1 MSSQKSSLFPLTT
14 GLCLATLCATPA
26 FAQSAAETDQI
37 RAQIEALRAEQ
48 ARIDELQR
56 RTDESLRALEA
67 RLAPAGAAPAAAAA
81 PVAASA
87 PAKAASVPSRLA
99 VTGDVR
105 LRGQGD
111 YSDEDGRARNSS
123 QVRARI
129 GATYKVSDRISI
141 GGRLVTGDGDDPN
154 STDVQLSNF
163 VDDLQ
168 VTLDLAYAQIDFG
181 DLKIYGGKVPQPFTR
196 TDLVWDSDVNPQ
208 GISSVYKHALGN
220 GGAFRANALAFVID
234 EQAAADDSTM
244 IGGQLGYDSPAF
256 GAWKYDISA
265 AYYDYDLRS
274 VVGGDSGDFRTNLL
288 DVDGSY
294 LSDFNLSDLVVGA
307 TWTGAGDRWPV
318 RLLGDYVTNHGAATD
333 ADTGYGADF
342 IVGRA
347 SKAGDW
353 RVTYGYSKA
362 DADAVLAA
370 FSHDNTSIGS
380 NYRLHSLTLDY
391 VPAPRTMVSA
401 IWYHYRP
408 EDALY
413 AGSNDPSDWLDRLR
427 LAFLMSF

>member
-1 MSSQKSSLFPLTT
+1 MSSQKSLVHPLAA

-26 FAQSAAETDQI
+26 FAQSGAEADQI

-48 ARIDELQR
+48 ARISEMQR
-56 RTDESLRALEA
+56 KTDESLRALEA
-67 RLAPAGAAPAAAAA
+67 RLAPAGASPAAAAA
-81 PVAASA
+81 A
-87 PAKAASVPSRLA
+87 PAPALVKAEPAASRLA

-105 LRGQGD
+105 LRAQGD
-111 YSDEDGRARNSS
+111 YSDEDGRDRNST
-123 QVRARI
+123 QVRARL
-129 GATYKVSDRISI
+129 GATYKVSDRITI

-168 VTLDLAYAQIDFG
+168 VTLDLAYAQVNFG

-196 TDLVWDSDVNPQ
+196 TELVWDGDVNPQ
-208 GISSVYKHALGN
+208 GISSVYKRALGN
-220 GGAFRANALAFVID
+220 GGAFRANALAFVVD

-244 IGGQLGYDSPAF
+244 LGAQLGYDSPAL
-256 GAWKYDISA
+256 GAWKYDVSA
-265 AYYDYDLRS
+265 AYYDYDLGS
-274 VVGGDSGDFRTNLL
+274 VLGGDPGDFRTNLL
-288 DVDGSY
+288 DVDGRY
-294 LSDFNLSDLVVGA
+294 LSDFNLSDLIVGA

-318 RLLGDYVTNHGAATD
+318 RFVGDYVRNHGAATD
-333 ADTGYGADF
+333 ADTGYGADI

-347 SKAGDW
+347 SKTGDW
-353 RVTYGYSKA
+353 RVTYGYSQA

-380 NYRLHSLTLDY
+380 NYKLHSLTFDY
-391 VPAPRTMVSA
+391 VPTPRTMVSA
-401 IWYHYRP
+401 IWYHYSP

-413 AGSNDPSDWLDRLR
+413 AGSNDPDDWLDRLR